1 MDFRLT
7 PQEEAFKEEIRS
19 FFRNEKELA
28 EKVRMEV
35 ELGAGQGLASKELM
49 RKMGARGY
57 LTPSW
62 PKKYGGLEKSYV
74 ERYIVSEELAYSV
87 GSLVIVGVS
96 MVGPT
101 LLLFGSEKQ
110 KETYLPRIA
119 KSEIYFA
126 LGYTEPQ
133 DGSDLASLEMKAVKD
148 GDYYILNGQKT
159 FNTAPHFADYHWVAA
174 RTDPAQAKH
183 RGISLFIVDMNA
195 PGITIRPL
203 IGLGKFRTNE
213 VYYDNVRIHKDQM
226 IGEENRAWKYLLAA
240 LSFERTWL
248 VGDALHMFEEL
259 IAYLKEQ
266 KENGQMIDSA
276 TRREMARLSTELE
289 ITRLM
294 GMKIACILNQGRVP
308 DYEAAQAKYFG
319 SETSYGLTD
328 ECMKVLSYYSQLDIG
343 SHSAR
348 IGGKVNRWY
357 FQATRDL
364 LTRGT
369 SEIMKNILAQRKL
382 EMPR

>member
-133 DGSDLASLEMKAVKD
+133 AGSDLASLEMKAVKD

-266 KENGQMIDSA
+266 KENGQKIDSA
-276 TRREMARLSTELE
+276 TRREMARLATELE

-319 SETSYGLTD
+319 SETSYRLTD